1 MPVFE
6 SYAHSTALDSIVVLG
21 HGAERELQVWSGS
34 PKMQLRRLIRWT
46 GGSRAVTK
54 ADVDAEYAYEK
65 ARFDAIQPSIRPI
78 YKVLYESRV
87 HPNRPIADVMPAM
100 NAIRLGTD
108 GRIWI
113 REFQPQA
120 DSSPRRWVAFNRD
133 GRFDCRLS
141 TPKFQ
146 EFSEYG
152 ADYLLVVEQDSLEV
166 ERVRVYP
173 LKKDAAAP

>member
-1 MPVFE
+1 MPFSRV
-6 SYAHSTALDSIVVLG
+6 
-21 HGAERELQVWSGS
+21 SG
-34 PKMQLRRLIRWT
+34 
-46 GGSRAVTK
+46 
-54 ADVDAEYAYEK
+54 
-65 ARFDAIQPSIRPI
+65 PSIR
-78 YKVLYESRV
+78 SCT
-87 HPNRPIADVMPAM
+87 N
-100 NAIRLGTD
+100 RLGTD

-141 TPKFQ
+141 TPKFR